1 MFRYSPFISPAGIED
16 CYPPLSPAIQSY
28 PSSVGTPKPMICSA
42 PVGQITMP
50 VRLATEIPFTPSTR
64 GGGFGGPAERP
75 IRGLS
80 TRHSI
85 YYPAVICK
93 GDFQLFFIFFI
104 VSVFAVLWLVLLVML
119 YVCVIAKIARVFVV
133 MASLYR

>member
-1 MFRYSPFISPAGIED
+1 MLY
-16 CYPPLSPAIQSY
+16 
-28 PSSVGTPKPMICSA
+28 

-50 VRLATEIPFTPSTR
+50 VLLAMGYCYIQYLD
-64 GGGFGGPAERP
+64 GGFGGPAERTIP
-75 IRGLS
+75 WLENAD
-80 TRHSI
+80 SI

-93 GDFQLFFIFFI
+93 GDFQLFFVFFI